1 MRRTYISPEFDY
13 SRVYGTYNMK
23 EQSSPF
29 GSKMLEIEDTIYIDN
44 QSLVYFQNLN
54 KEQLDLTI
62 ESSLPPVSYSSSEDK
77 RLNHTLVLDSSQGSS
92 QKDTNARWILT
103 IDLKTILTNF
113 IFATLKRWRTFEGV
127 KNEMTNNGDVDFAIK
142 EYIVKNVLDRYKLSR
157 VDIYIKYVDIQNQ
170 SVLKYDN
177 LWTGTS
183 NTGQPTR
190 TASLPVDVGTT
201 QYQLKKFQSQTEYDF
216 SSTVITFTQE
226 KSSTQYCFD
235 YFFKLYY
242 EKI

>member
-13 SRVYGTYNMK
+13 ARIYGTFNMK

-29 GSKMLEIEDTIYIDN
+29 GSKMLEIEDTLYIDN
-44 QSLVYFQNLN
+44 QSLVYFQALN

-62 ESSLPPVSYSSSEDK
+62 ESSLPPISYSSSEDK
-77 RLNHTLVLDSSQGSS
+77 RLNHTLVLDPSQGVS
-92 QKDTNARWILT
+92 QKDNDARWILT

-113 IFATLKRWRTFEGV
+113 LFATLKRWRTFEGV
-127 KNEMTNNGDVDFAIK
+127 KNEMTKNGDVDFAIK

-157 VDIYIKYVDIQNQ
+157 VDLYIKYVDIQNQ

-177 LWTGTS
+177 LWAGTS
-183 NTGQPTR
+183 NPNPPAR
-190 TASLPVDVGTT
+190 TAALPADVGTS

-216 SSTVITFTQE
+216 SSTIITFSQE
-226 KSSTQYCFD
+226 KSATTNCFD

>member
-29 GSKMLEIEDTIYIDN
+29 GSKMLEIEDSVYIDN

-54 KEQLDLTI
+54 KEQLDLII

-77 RLNHTLVLDSSQGSS
+77 RLNHTLVLDPSQGVS
-92 QKDTNARWILT
+92 QKDTDARWILT

-127 KNEMTNNGDVDFAIK
+127 KNEMTKNGDVDFAIR
-142 EYIVKNVLDRYKLSR
+142 EYIIKNVLDRYKLVR
-157 VDIYIKYVDIQNQ
+157 VDLYVKYVDIQNQ
-170 SVLKYDN
+170 SVLKYNN
-177 LWTGTS
+177 LWAGTS
-183 NTGQPTR
+183 NIGQPTR
-190 TASLPVDVGTT
+190 TASLPADVGTT

-216 SSTVITFTQE
+216 SSTIITFTQE
-226 KSSTQYCFD
+226 KNATQYCFD